1 MDTHTLKKSH
11 NPKQF
16 FHLTIVSIKHPT
28 YNTHLIKKIKN
39 TFNFDLQMDYMELQA
54 KVYTHAIL

>member
-11 NPKQF
+11 NPKQI

-28 YNTHLIKKIKN
+28 YNTHLIKKH
-39 TFNFDLQMDYMELQA
+39 THMQMDYMELQA